1 VGVFHPGPARIAL
14 ITQCDFHITYHS
26 TVPNRF
32 SHQFD
37 PVVQPI
43 YTIHSDANIRIA
55 QRTEAARL
63 AAGLM
68 AAPLTSTNIQEA
80 LDAACS
86 RKRRSPDA
94 NSRHALVL
102 EET

>member
-1 VGVFHPGPARIAL
+1 MGVFHPVPARIAL
-14 ITQCDFHITYHS
+14 ITQCDSYITYHS
-26 TVPNRF
+26 TFPNRF

-37 PVVQPI
+37 PVVQTI
-43 YTIHSDANIRIA
+43 HTIHSDADIRIA
-55 QRTEAARL
+55 QRTKAARL

-80 LDAACS
+80 LDAAF
-86 RKRRSPDA
+86 RKRRSPDE